1 MALFVPTEFQ
11 ARHTRLYSACAR
23 KDFPGKCVRSRQGN
37 RFGAFFSLHSR
48 AEGFKA
54 ARREWSSLAIKR
66 SYQSVMNLTL
76 PLLLLSSSPGALAAP
91 NPTQS
96 SQAAQEVIASTMATA
111 TIPEQSSQAA
121 PQCENLCEESYG
133 FLPCSSNIGGNLFL
147 MATFG
152 CLLLVAA
159 RFISKGSEVLLEVM
173 NPGLIGGL
181 LLPILGALPDTL
193 LILASG
199 TGGSIQEA
207 QEEVM
212 VGVGVL
218 AGSTT
223 LLLTLAW
230 AGSLLAGRCDL
241 SSSDRTAKDE
251 VLTKKYDLFH
261 TGVTVDTQ
269 TRWGAWIMIAST
281 LPLICA
287 QVPLLDGHPSEGPEA
302 AFIGSAISCVG
313 LFVYCAYQV
322 AFPWLQQKRIDEAR
336 LGFLKTRVL
345 QKVSSYS
352 SIESKEKKLAAF
364 GREKLENIFICFD
377 KNADGKIEKDELEAF
392 MVGLGIETNGDAMSR
407 DLIDNWLKEFDVDAN
422 KSIAQHEFVEG
433 LNKWAVQVAKV
444 KHLRALHQLE
454 TSDEPNFWAAKSEE
468 AEKVLRL
475 LEQDIDEVEDDKSQ
489 PGSSKLYVE
498 AILYLLSG
506 SLLAAAFADPLVNSI
521 NGFAQASQIPPFFIA
536 FVFTPLASNASELV
550 SSISFAQ
557 KRRKRNISLTFSQI
571 YGAVTMNNTLCLGI
585 FLGLV
590 YTRGLTWDFSSE
602 VTAILI
608 TTFFVGVLGGSRMT
622 FPSWL
627 SLPVLVLY
635 PLSIAS
641 IAFLD
646 NVLGWH

>member
-1 MALFVPTEFQ
+1 MA
-11 ARHTRLYSACAR
+11 
-23 KDFPGKCVRSRQGN
+23 
-37 RFGAFFSLHSR
+37 
-48 AEGFKA
+48 A
-54 ARREWSSLAIKR
+54 AT
-66 SYQSVMNLTL
+66 V
-76 PLLLLSSSPGALAAP
+76 
-91 NPTQS
+91 
-96 SQAAQEVIASTMATA
+96 
-111 TIPEQSSQAA
+111 PEQSSQAS

-199 TGGSIQEA
+199 TGGSIQEINSELHSFFESFFQA

-241 SSSDRTAKDE
+241 SSSDGTAKDE

-269 TRWGAWIMIAST
+269 TRWGAWIMIASA

-336 LGFLKTRVL
+336 LRFLKTRVL

-352 SIESKEKKLAAF
+352 SRESKEKKLAPF

-392 MVGLGIETNGDAMSR
+392 MVGLGIE
-407 DLIDNWLKEFDVDAN
+407 
-422 KSIAQHEFVEG
+422 
-433 LNKWAVQVAKV
+433 
-444 KHLRALHQLE
+444 
-454 TSDEPNFWAAKSEE
+454 
-468 AEKVLRL
+468 
-475 LEQDIDEVEDDKSQ
+475 
-489 PGSSKLYVE
+489 
-498 AILYLLSG
+498 
-506 SLLAAAFADPLVNSI
+506 
-521 NGFAQASQIPPFFIA
+521 
-536 FVFTPLASNASELV
+536 
-550 SSISFAQ
+550 
-557 KRRKRNISLTFSQI
+557 
-571 YGAVTMNNTLCLGI
+571 
-585 FLGLV
+585 
-590 YTRGLTWDFSSE
+590 
-602 VTAILI
+602 
-608 TTFFVGVLGGSRMT
+608 
-622 FPSWL
+622 
-627 SLPVLVLY
+627 
-635 PLSIAS
+635 
-641 IAFLD
+641 
-646 NVLGWH
+646 